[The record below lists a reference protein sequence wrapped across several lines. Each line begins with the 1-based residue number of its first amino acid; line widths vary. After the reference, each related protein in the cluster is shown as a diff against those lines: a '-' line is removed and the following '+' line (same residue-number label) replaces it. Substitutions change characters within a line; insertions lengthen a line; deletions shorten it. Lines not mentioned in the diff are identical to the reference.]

1 MIGQVS
7 SAGRQ
12 AGKILV
18 IRGGAIGDFILTLP
32 VFAALRRAFPQ
43 ARLDVLG
50 YPHIAPLALAG
61 DLVDGLMS
69 IEARALAGFFARDGA
84 LDRSLADY
92 FAGFAM
98 MISYLYDPDGIF
110 RENVARCSKAQFIA
124 GPHRPDE
131 NLNLHA
137 TQVFLKPLERLA
149 ILDADTVPRLT
160 VAARASSLLELQH
173 PRRKSIRGSEA
184 PDPAHQ
190 NVGAAGG
197 RRLALH
203 PGSGS
208 ESKNWPEERWRDLI
222 GQLLDKTDL
231 GFLLVGGEAERDRV
245 SRLSAIFPAARLE
258 VAQDLPL
265 VELAKRLEPCV
276 GLVGHDSGITHLAAA
291 LGLAGLVLWGETN
304 ENVWRPGGGRMIL
317 LRHPKGLPGIAVESV
332 LERLPELL
340 ATV

>member
-1 MIGQVS
+1 M
-7 SAGRQ
+7 
-12 AGKILV
+12 
-18 IRGGAIGDFILTLP
+18 
-32 VFAALRRAFPQ
+32 
-43 ARLDVLG
+43 
-50 YPHIAPLALAG
+50 
-61 DLVDGLMS
+61 
-69 IEARALAGFFARDGA
+69 
-84 LDRSLADY
+84 
-92 FAGFAM
+92 
-98 MISYLYDPDGIF
+98 
-110 RENVARCSKAQFIA
+110 
-124 GPHRPDE
+124 
-131 NLNLHA
+131 
-137 TQVFLKPLERLA
+137 
-149 ILDADTVPRLT
+149 
-160 VAARASSLLELQH
+160 
-173 PRRKSIRGSEA
+173 
-184 PDPAHQ
+184 
-190 NVGAAGG
+190 
-197 RRLALH
+197 
-203 PGSGS
+203 
-208 ESKNWPEERWRDLI
+208 I